1 MLMVRPVLSL
11 VLAVWFLQLAGG
23 LLSVVTPVGLAELGA
38 ASDAVGLIAA
48 LHAAGFMA
56 GAIST
61 GARVARSTVDA
72 RSSASPR
79 AILPMKS
86 AAGRAP
92 NCSTVV

>member
-23 LLSVVTPVGLAELGA
+23 MLSVVTPVGLAELGA

-56 GAIST
+56 SFKARRSPQCSLRPKLGWGA
-61 GARVARSTVDA
+61 
-72 RSSASPR
+72 
-79 AILPMKS
+79 
-86 AAGRAP
+86 
-92 NCSTVV
+92 